1 VHIIAHIIH
10 SNRHNTTYFRESE
23 GNKVSNRKPI
33 RIGSIALTLV
43 LAIVGG
49 LLFKLIHIPIPWLLG
64 PMIAML
70 IGNNLVADRFVW
82 PSKFRNTALIIV
94 GYTIGLSL
102 SAAALKEMTHQLPYM
117 LLMAVLLLAYC
128 AGIAYIVSKF
138 SGMGYI
144 TALMGSIPGGLTQV
158 IILAEETEGIN
169 ITAVT
174 FTQVTRLM
182 MIVICVPLIVFSP
195 ILGQMKDPS
204 ASGAAGAAVYTAS
217 WSGLFPNLLIFAV
230 VSVACAI
237 GGSRIKLPTAYLLGP
252 AIGTALL
259 QLAGLHGPAL
269 PDVIINI
276 AQLMIGT
283 YVGLMLR
290 PGQLPNKV
298 RTLSLAIGSGLLLIA
313 GALGMALLLSVLQ
326 PVSEATGLLSL
337 APGGM
342 DQMGIIANEIHADLS
357 IVAGYQLFRMFF
369 IFFVI
374 PPLLRMVLR
383 IQPGNK
389 KRHGVA

>member
-1 VHIIAHIIH
+1 
-10 SNRHNTTYFRESE
+10 
-23 GNKVSNRKPI
+23 
-33 RIGSIALTLV
+33 
-43 LAIVGG
+43 
-49 LLFKLIHIPIPWLLG
+49 
-64 PMIAML
+64 
-70 IGNNLVADRFVW
+70 
-82 PSKFRNTALIIV
+82 
-94 GYTIGLSL
+94 
-102 SAAALKEMTHQLPYM
+102 
-117 LLMAVLLLAYC
+117 
-128 AGIAYIVSKF
+128 
-138 SGMGYI
+138 
-144 TALMGSIPGGLTQV
+144 
-158 IILAEETEGIN
+158 
-169 ITAVT
+169 
-174 FTQVTRLM
+174 
-182 MIVICVPLIVFSP
+182 
-195 ILGQMKDPS
+195 
-204 ASGAAGAAVYTAS
+204 
-217 WSGLFPNLLIFAV
+217 LFPNLLIFAV
-230 VSVACAI
+230 VSIACAI

-259 QLAGLHGPAL
+259 QLTGLHGPAL
-269 PDVIINI
+269 PNVITDI

-313 GALGMALLLSVLQ
+313 GTIGMALLLSVLQ

>member
-1 VHIIAHIIH
+1 M
-10 SNRHNTTYFRESE
+10 SNH
-23 GNKVSNRKPI
+23 KPI
-33 RIGSIALTLV
+33 RIGAVALTLV
-43 LAIVGG
+43 IAIVGG
-49 LLFKLIHIPIPWLLG
+49 LLFKLIHIPVPWLLG
-64 PMIAML
+64 PMIATL
-70 IGNNLVADRFVW
+70 IGNNLVEDRFVW
-82 PSKFRNTALIIV
+82 PSQFRNTALIIV

-128 AGIAYIVSKF
+128 AGIAYVVSKF
-138 SGMGYI
+138 SGMGYK

-182 MIVICVPLIVFSP
+182 MIIICVPLIVFSP
-195 ILGQMKDPS
+195 ILGQLKDP
-204 ASGAAGAAVYTAS
+204 AAAGAAGAAVDTAG
-217 WSGLFPNLLIFAV
+217 WSGLFPNLPIFAIA
-230 VSVACAI
+230 SIACAVV
-237 GGSRIKLPTAYLLGP
+237 GNRIKLPTAYMLGP

-259 QLAGLHGPAL
+259 QLTGLHGPAL
-269 PDVIINI
+269 PGVITDI

-298 RTLSLAIGSGLLLIA
+298 RTLSLAIGSSLLLIA

-342 DQMGIIANEIHADLS
+342 DQMGIIAHEIHADLS

-369 IFFVI
+369 ILFVV
-374 PPLLRMVLR
+374 PPLLRTVLR
-383 IQPGNK
+383 IRPGNK